1 MAISIGVLT
10 ALVLRYEHSISD
22 PSNQSSPTAEKT
34 PPADSTRT
42 IRVFTKQG
50 AFMSR
55 VRIAEETPEFPRPLF
70 RTLLF
75 LSFLVHVPTVG
86 LALCAGTSAH
96 VWDCLPAWVRLGA
109 GFMVIFP
116 AQLWTAFVVPAAV
129 GLACLLRADGARL
142 WRYSEI
148 WVQPALPAK
157 ELDKVLA
164 VVRDGQRVPEASAE
178 KVPVDV

>member
-22 PSNQSSPTAEKT
+22 PSNQPSPTVEKT
-34 PPADSTRT
+34 SPAGSART
-42 IRVFTKQG
+42 ISVFTKEG

-55 VRIAEETPEFPRPLF
+55 VRIAEESPEFPRPLF
-70 RTLLF
+70 HTLLF

-86 LALCAGTSAH
+86 LALCAGASAR

-116 AQLWTAFVVPAAV
+116 AQLWTAFMVPAAV
-129 GLACLLRADGARL
+129 GFACLLRADGARL

-157 ELDKVLA
+157 ELDKVT
-164 VVRDGQRVPEASAE
+164 VVRDGQRVPEASAG